1 MISAFAHSVG
11 QPEQAI
17 RAAQQATREGYV
29 SIDRLFPLVN
39 VPFARD
45 DTALEHALVLA
56 LIRQE
61 SRFDPLARSGSGAL
75 GLMQLMPRTA
85 KSVARKMGLSQSS
98 KRLTSNRTHNVALG
112 SRYLSDMLA
121 RFDGSYLLAVA
132 AYNGGPRNVARWIAA
147 NGDPR
152 HDSDVDIIDWIEMI
166 PLSETRNYV
175 QRVLEGTQ
183 VYRWQLGR
191 RPTASSLERDLARG
205 MSQRTVDAHCSRIG
219 NGERRAH
226 VDFRALCR
234 FMRGEDIVPV
244 DRPDRG
250 GARHA
255 GWRRRR
261 LR

>member
-1 MISAFAHSVG
+1 M
-11 QPEQAI
+11 
-17 RAAQQATREGYV
+17 
-29 SIDRLFPLVN
+29 
-39 VPFARD
+39 
-45 DTALEHALVLA
+45 
-56 LIRQE
+56 
-61 SRFDPLARSGSGAL
+61 ARSGSGAL

-98 KRLTSNRTHNVALG
+98 KRLTSNRAHNVALG
-112 SRYLSDMLA
+112 SRYLSDMIK

-152 HDSDVDIIDWIEMI
+152 HDPDVDIIDWIEMI
-166 PLSETRNYV
+166 PLAETRNYV

-205 MSQRTVDAHCSRIG
+205 MSRRTVDAHCARIG

-234 FMRGEDIVPV
+234 FTRSEGIAPA
-244 DRPDRG
+244 DRPDR
-250 GARHA
+250 AEDRRA

-261 LR
+261 VR